1 MNNRTYLNFNSAFYK
16 KALEIS
22 YLSKKISDYL
32 NTDLSVLS
40 DDGTENPNIYFS
52 GDIIQQSV
60 SLSSEVL
67 KAQQTTKASQKYVHA
82 HTLEWLTYRMTQSCK
97 RLSKCNS
104 DGRDFILILKKEINK
119 FKKLQKQWV
128 LSL

>member
-32 NTDLSVLS
+32 NADLSVLS

-67 KAQQTTKASQKYVHA
+67 KAQQTTKASQKYVHV

-104 DGRDFILILKKEINK
+104 DGRDFILILKKEIKK